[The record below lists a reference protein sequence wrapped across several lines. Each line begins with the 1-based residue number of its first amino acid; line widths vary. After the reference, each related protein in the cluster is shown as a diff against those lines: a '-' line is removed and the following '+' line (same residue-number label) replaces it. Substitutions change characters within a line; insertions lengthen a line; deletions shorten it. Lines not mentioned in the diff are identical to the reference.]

1 MKRGIFSIL
10 LLAAAIT
17 ACSAG
22 NSNLESAGQAPFPG
36 VGIVAHRGFWDSPTG
51 GGARNSIAALRA
63 AQEAGFWG
71 SEFDVNM
78 TSDSVLLVFHNSSI
92 DGKKIEKNPHSTFAD
107 FRLEN
112 GEPIPTL
119 DAFLTQAEKSRK
131 TKLVFEL
138 KQHST
143 PEVED
148 LAISLSLQMLAD
160 HGLLHPD
167 RVIFISF
174 SLHACREFAR
184 RCPGFSVQYL
194 GANLWPCEVLTNGIN
209 GIDMNFFYYLLMP
222 RMHDEARALGMTVNV
237 WTVNSEADIRKV
249 IATGIDLITTD
260 NPLLAREI
268 LGEKEVTIDPENAPT
283 AAP

>member
-1 MKRGIFSIL
+1 MKRILFSL
-10 LLAAAIT
+10 LFLTATIT
-17 ACSAG
+17 ACS
-22 NSNLESAGQAPFPG
+22 SNLDDLKSAEQVPFNG
-36 VGIVAHRGFWDSPTG
+36 VGIVAHRGFWDSETG

-78 TSDSVLLVFHNSSI
+78 TEDSVLLVFHNSSI
-92 DGKKIEKNPHSTFAD
+92 DGKKIEKNPYSAFQD
-107 FRLEN
+107 VRLEN

-119 DAFLTQAEKSRK
+119 DEFLTQAEQSSR

-148 LAISLSLQMLAD
+148 RAIRLSLKLLEE

-167 RVIFISF
+167 RVVFISF

-184 RCPGFSVQYL
+184 LCPGYSVQYL
-194 GANLWPCEVLTNGIN
+194 GANLWPGEVLQNGIN
-209 GIDMNFFYYLLMP
+209 GIDMNFFYYLLVP
-222 RMHDEARALGMTVNV
+222 RMHDEARQLGMRINV

-260 NPLLAREI
+260 KPLLAREI
-268 LGEKEVTIDPENAPT
+268 LGEKEIQLPLH
-283 AAP
+283 